1 MNHPP
6 MTVSDVA
13 VGIARLEVFRI
24 PLRLQHYALD
34 HYLSRQFD
42 AASPRPHLSHVKAG
56 ARKSDEE
63 LRSDD
68 QLRVSER
75 RGQRY
80 KASRIKGCRLNPEA
94 RRGEVTEIGHP
105 RQYGVSNRAQNAD
118 FYQLKESGRTAMD
131 YDLGKPR

>member
-63 LRSDD
+63 LRSDN

-80 KASRIKGCRLNPEA
+80 MDSRIKGCRLNPEA
-94 RRGEVTEIGHP
+94 RRGEVTEIVQP
-105 RQYGVSNRAQNAD
+105 R
-118 FYQLKESGRTAMD
+118 
-131 YDLGKPR
+131 